1 MRWRLGNFCFQLRNL
16 CNFFLLDVLFL
27 WLRELF
33 FFWWV
38 HFLRLFVFWIFLFWC
53 KLCARYR
60 LLNSLLFWFI
70 LFIFPFPVI
79 FFVILLFFFNLR
91 FRFDLLSFFLFYGFF
106 HWAFLLGWTLN
117 MCRYTFQ
124 LSRMRHLLSV
134 FFHLLDFHF

>member
-1 MRWRLGNFCFQLRNL
+1 MRWRLGNSFFQLRNL

-38 HFLRLFVFWIFLFWC
+38 HLLWFFVFWIFLFWC

-60 LLNSLLFWFI
+60 LLKSLLFWFI

-91 FRFDLLSFFLFYGFF
+91 FRFDLLRLRLFYGFF
-106 HWAFLLGWTLN
+106 PWAFLLGWVLN
-117 MCRYTFQ
+117 MSRYTFQ
-124 LSRMRHLLSV
+124 LSRTRHLPSV